1 MVARMWGWLDTC
13 MFTVYDFPMIKT
25 FRHKGIEGYFLRG
38 SKAGIQ
44 ASHERR
50 LRLQLTRLDGARNQ
64 EDMNAPGWKLH
75 PLKGKLQDAWAV
87 WVDGNYRLI
96 FRFEGEDVYDVD
108 YRDYH

>member
-1 MVARMWGWLDTC
+1 
-13 MFTVYDFPMIKT
+13 MIKT

-50 LRLQLTRLDGARNQ
+50 LRLQLTRLDGARNP

-75 PLKGKLQDAWAV
+75 PLKGKFQGAWAV
-87 WVDGNYRLI
+87 WVDQNFRLI
-96 FRFEGEDVYDVD
+96 FRFEGEDVYDLD